1 MNDVSNEL
9 EKLSGLEFLKRLIA
23 DWHGSPMSNLMG
35 LRLIDAADGTATIES
50 FPSEKFYNP
59 QMRIHGGYAAALIDS
74 AMGSAVQ
81 TKLPAGVGYG
91 TIEIKVSYVGKL
103 VAETGRLRCVATV
116 LHAGRTL
123 FTAEARLIDDAG
135 RMYAHGSGTF
145 LVYPE

>member
-1 MNDVSNEL
+1 
-9 EKLSGLEFLKRLIA
+9 
-23 DWHGSPMSNLMG
+23 MSNVIG
-35 LRLIDAADGTATIES
+35 LRLIDAADGMATIES
-50 FPSEKFYNP
+50 FLSEKFYNP
-59 QMRIHGGYAAALIDS
+59 QERAHGGYAATLIDS
-74 AMGSAVQ
+74 ALGSAVQ

-123 FTAEARLIDDAG
+123 FTAEAKLIDDAG

-145 LVYPE
+145 LVYPK